1 MNRIGKLDTFGI
13 RACKTG
19 VYFGIQKNYNS
30 SDIQVCDKPNTNAAH
45 QCHIFVF
52 SRDGVTIFYFILFF
66 FLVTQ
71 INGGKSVQVVY
82 RYQY

>member
-45 QCHIFVF
+45 QCHIYVF

-66 FLVTQ
+66 FFGNSDQ
-71 INGGKSVQVVY
+71 W
-82 RYQY
+82 R